1 MRALAQR
8 ASNFFLLSAVAVFWL
23 SGGQAAR
30 AGGGGPD
37 FTSLQN
43 YIEFICTTVAEALS
57 ITISCPQVPTISQGV
72 LELSALH
79 DNTLEAARSQFAIP
93 VAPYVDAANPSRPP
107 AVPDETCVTTSCVD
121 PLNPITGLP
130 IDPSAL
136 STLRPLAFISA
147 ENINGTAKPTQLNDA
162 DANIFFYVVGGA
174 SSTSTVDSLE
184 PDTLLLFYE
193 ILRQDED
200 DRHIFVSRPL
210 RASFSLPLTV
220 LNSDLMTER
229 AVPAILQYNAP
240 APGGNTLPA
249 PCSASTI
256 TGSFSGSGTQTLSP
270 AALGIDCAVTFGA
283 TPVSSHPHPVFE
295 ISIPLLVTFNT
306 DPIIVYN
313 YYGFGRGRSSNAFP
327 DDNQGF
333 KLPASCPGNNCILG
347 ANGFSIGIAPSAGP
361 LEPPTCG
368 NPTPLC
374 TDPSVPPYKFS
385 LCANLPTKGRL
396 APPVPAV
403 AAFYAIA
410 GNGADVL
417 VSAPLEPTPPGLVC
431 PAM

>member
-1 MRALAQR
+1 MRAPAQR
-8 ASNFFLLSAVAVFWL
+8 AKNFFLLSVVAVFWL
-23 SGGQAAR
+23 NGGQAAR
-30 AGGGGPD
+30 AGGGGAD
-37 FTSLQN
+37 FTGIQN
-43 YIEFICTTVAEALS
+43 SINSICDTVASALG
-57 ITISCPQVPTISQGV
+57 ITISCPQVPTVSQGV

-79 DNTLEAARSQFAIP
+79 DNTLEAARSQFTIP

-107 AVPDETCVTTSCVD
+107 AVPDETCATTSCVD

-130 IDPSAL
+130 IDPSVL

-147 ENINGTAKPTQLNDA
+147 ENGNGTATPTQLSDT
-162 DANIFFYVVGGA
+162 DANIYFYVVGSK
-174 SSTSTVDSLE
+174 SSTSTVDPLE

-193 ILRQDED
+193 ILPQDED

-220 LNSDLMTER
+220 LNSDLKTER
-229 AVPAILQYNAP
+229 AVPAILQYKAP
-240 APGGNTLPA
+240 DRGGNTPPA

-256 TGSFSGSGTQTLSP
+256 TGSFSGSGAQTLSP
-270 AALGIDCAVTFGA
+270 AALGINCAVTFGA
-283 TPVSSHPHPVFE
+283 TPVSSHPHAVFE

-306 DPIIVYN
+306 DPIIVDN
-313 YYGFGRGRSSNAFP
+313 YFGFGRGRASNAFP
-327 DDNQGF
+327 DPVGF
-333 KLPASCPGNNCILG
+333 RPASCPGNNCILG
-347 ANGFSIGIAPSAGP
+347 ANGFWIGIAPSAGP
-361 LEPPTCG
+361 LGPAVTDSSPPAT
-368 NPTPLC
+368 
-374 TDPSVPPYKFS
+374 YS
-385 LCANLPTKGRL
+385 LCANLPTKRPF

-417 VSAPLEPTPPGLVC
+417 VSAPLAPTPPGIGC